1 MQMVSGVELQAMI
14 GARDRRIEPAI
25 DCVENPMTDKRLETM
40 FADLMDGIIPTHAI
54 RRGMDACRNAGRL
67 PSAVGIA

>member
-1 MQMVSGVELQAMI
+1 MVSGVELQAMI
-14 GARDRRIEPAI
+14 GARDCRIEHAI